1 MIATIWPLR
10 TAIPITRIEPR
21 RDWFSPSVADA
32 SGAEL
37 AAAAQ
42 QLAFDGSL
50 AVAGHFRDF
59 GVGQSGGVQADDPP
73 LAIGHPGS
81 GDGPAGGKQLELEL
95 RTSPLG
101 DGLHAVVIVTTNGE
115 RGGSSGAL
123 VELDRLA
130 GRGAQQPP
138 VKVLAIGLVA
148 QQ

>member
-42 QLAFDGSL
+42 QLALNRSL

-59 GVGQSGGVQADDPP
+59 GVGQSSGVQADDPP
-73 LAIGHPGS
+73 LAIGHPGR
-81 GDGPAGGKQLELEL
+81 GDGFTSGEQLESEL
-95 RTSPLG
+95 RARPLVG
-101 DGLHAVVIVTTNGE
+101 GLRA
-115 RGGSSGAL
+115 
-123 VELDRLA
+123 
-130 GRGAQQPP
+130 
-138 VKVLAIGLVA
+138 
-148 QQ
+148 